1 MINIQSNA
9 LRGEFMHEIVDRTIR
24 DIHEDLV
31 TVFGPSASEAFLT
44 KDGHSYYTRDGLEV
58 LESLRYSNT
67 LSEYIKNIIYQASY
81 DQGKHAGDGT
91 TTLAVLYTNLYNR
104 VREISE
110 YLDPFGMTYIRKV
123 WKDIIED
130 VKFDLGRHKDD
141 MTDEMLKSV
150 LFTCTQDQDLAA
162 KIYHTLKDAILSG
175 AHIVVNK
182 SNMEKDFSVT
192 SYRNPLIKARREFT
206 IRPIK
211 STESNTVMFH
221 CNGTLDIAHTE
232 VLQGLFMMELNNDSG
247 ASMHPNI
254 VILCNGTTDVT
265 RRTLKDFIK
274 MLQEN
279 NIDVNRFNNIAIYT
293 ITNYRELDE
302 KSTEDISTIITDE
315 YGIGGLVN
323 ALTFESL
330 IYQAFN
336 MGSNESLRV
345 HSLETFDSDPR
356 HLDRLRELLFHPR
369 EVQFD
374 DQEGIRIMSPLGPVA
389 QKRYEDLKK
398 EFDTEKSDV
407 IKYQLNRRLKTIYG
421 QFIEVEVGSAL
432 VKESQRKYE
441 LILDAIISTMEGV
454 ESGVLKG
461 NSILYMYYVMNRT
474 DLMTYDASDAYSLL
488 SYALKRAVL
497 DTFIDMIKGIYYLGD
512 NDNVISDG
520 ATCSPNFNEYESTV
534 VDLLDRVSLYN
545 IEMFKIDMGD
555 EISLT
560 DLLTEEI
567 DPRPIRRVTIK
578 NEDGEEEYIDIQDM
592 IVEPL
597 SITTHMLNNSMIP
610 IELAL
615 AKTFH
620 VTGYETMGNYI

>member
-9 LRGEFMHEIVDRTIR
+9 LRGDFMHEIVDRTIH

-44 KDGHSYYTRDGLEV
+44 KEGHSYYTRDGLEV

-91 TTLAVLYTNLYNR
+91 TTLAVLYTNLYQR
-104 VREISE
+104 IREISE
-110 YLDPFGMTYIRKV
+110 FLEPFGMTYIRKI
-123 WKDIIED
+123 WKNIIED
-130 VKFDLGRHKDD
+130 VKFKLKYHKTD

-162 KIYHTLKDAILSG
+162 KIYCTLKDAILSG
-175 AHIVVNK
+175 AHIIVNK
-182 SNMEKDFSVT
+182 SNMESDFSVT

-211 STESNTVMFH
+211 STEQNTVLFH

-232 VLQGLFMMELNNDSG
+232 VLQGLFMMELNNNTG
-247 ASMHPNI
+247 ASLHPNI

-265 RRTLKDFIK
+265 RRTLKDFVK

-279 NIDVNRFNNIAIYT
+279 NVDVNQFNNIAIYT

-302 KSTEDISTIITDE
+302 KSLEDISTIITDE

-330 IYQAFN
+330 IYQSFS

-345 HSLETFDSDPR
+345 QSLETFDSDP
-356 HLDRLRELLFHPR
+356 HHMDRMRDLLFHPR

-398 EFDTEKSDV
+398 EFDEEKSDV
-407 IKYQLNRRLKTIYG
+407 TKYQLNRRLKTIYG
-421 QFIEVEVGSAL
+421 QFIEVEVGSTL

-454 ESGVLKG
+454 ESGVLRG
-461 NSILYMYYVMNRT
+461 NSILYMYYVMSDVDINK
-474 DLMTYDASDAYSLL
+474 YDASDAYSLL
-488 SYALKRAVL
+488 SYALKRSIL

-512 NDNVISDG
+512 ENTVVSDG
-520 ATCSPNFNEYESTV
+520 DTSGPNLTEYETCVSG
-534 VDLLDRVSLYN
+534 LLDRTCISS
-545 IEMFKIDMGD
+545 IETFKIDMD
-555 EISLT
+555 NEISLT
-560 DLLTEEI
+560 DLLTEEV
-567 DPRPIRRVTIK
+567 DQRPDRRVLIK
-578 NEDGEEEYIDIQDM
+578 NDEGEDECVDIQDM

-620 VTGYETMGNYI
+620 VPGYETMGNYI